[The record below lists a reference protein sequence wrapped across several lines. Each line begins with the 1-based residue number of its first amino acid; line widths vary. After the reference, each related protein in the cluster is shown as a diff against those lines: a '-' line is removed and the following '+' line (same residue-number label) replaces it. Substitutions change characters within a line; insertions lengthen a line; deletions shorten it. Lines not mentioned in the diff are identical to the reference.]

1 MMRVYQIY
9 IINTLILKINHSYI
23 KIIIKLYLNYLNKYF
38 NKIYI
43 NLMDKQKKKKR
54 KISKEKKSKKKP

>member
-1 MMRVYQIY
+1 MMRVYQRY

-23 KIIIKLYLNYLNKYF
+23 KIIIKLYLNYSNKYF

-43 NLMDKQKKKKR
+43 NLMDKQKKKKNKQR
-54 KISKEKKSKKKP
+54 KKK